1 MMKFEDVVVT
11 DIEQAYQNGRADMRK
26 EIVQQLTELRSGTL
40 GVMKALLT
48 EMIDKVNQTK

>member
-1 MMKFEDVVVT
+1 MMKFEDVVVA

-48 EMIDKVNQTK
+48 EMIDRVDSIK

>member
-1 MMKFEDVVVT
+1 MESKIC

-40 GVMKALLT
+40 GVMKELLT
-48 EMIDKVNQTK
+48 EMIDKVNQIK

>member
-1 MMKFEDVVVT
+1 MMKIEDVVVA

-48 EMIDKVNQTK
+48 EMIDKVNQIK

>member
-1 MMKFEDVVVT
+1 MMESKIC
-11 DIEQAYQNGRADMRK
+11 DIEQAYQNGRTDMRK

>member
-1 MMKFEDVVVT
+1 MMKFEDVVIT

-48 EMIDKVNQTK
+48 EMIDKVNQIK

>member
-1 MMKFEDVVVT
+1 MMESKIC
-11 DIEQAYQNGRADMRK
+11 DIDQAYQNGRADMRK

-48 EMIDKVNQTK
+48 EMIDKVDSIK

>member
-1 MMKFEDVVVT
+1 MDYELC
-11 DIEQAYQNGRADMRK
+11 DIEKAYQNGRADMRK